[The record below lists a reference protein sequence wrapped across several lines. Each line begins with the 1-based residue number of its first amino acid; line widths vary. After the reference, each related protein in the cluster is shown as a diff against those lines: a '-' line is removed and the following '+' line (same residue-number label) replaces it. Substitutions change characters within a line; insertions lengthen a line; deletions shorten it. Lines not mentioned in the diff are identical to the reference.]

1 MGIIHRFISPII
13 FILSYYFYKLLSSRK
28 LISWYR
34 ERTFQIFIYSLF
46 FFNLGFPLLR
56 GFFSEAIIV
65 SFIGRERNFISLI
78 LILSFF
84 VPILFTLNIL
94 VIFCKLNERSFR
106 VQILSLS
113 NFFTLLMSLFLIYS
127 FLYY

>member
-84 VPILFTLNIL
+84 VPILL
-94 VIFCKLNERSFR
+94 
-106 VQILSLS
+106 
-113 NFFTLLMSLFLIYS
+113 
-127 FLYY
+127 

>member
-106 VQILSLS
+106 VQFLSLS